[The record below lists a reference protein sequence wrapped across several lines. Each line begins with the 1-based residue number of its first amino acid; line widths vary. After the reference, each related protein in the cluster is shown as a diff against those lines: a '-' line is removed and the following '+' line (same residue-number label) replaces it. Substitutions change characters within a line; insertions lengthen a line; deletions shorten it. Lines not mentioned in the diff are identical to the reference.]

1 LGKWIPTLPD
11 EPVDLAKINIIYRR
25 DPDAL
30 ETMIL
35 SDGANEV
42 TLYPSPLGRMSMLL
56 GVIGAIVQLIPYQGE
71 HTYLWE
77 GEQVYYCWHF
87 QLDGDTLRIH
97 IDDWWGEAVFST
109 TCLLWQFA
117 AKLRLCASR
126 LAVAEDARR
135 PHGGDCVRNDIGYQ
149 QLSYLLDGR
158 KSN

>member
-77 GEQVYYCWHF
+77 GEQVYYSLFCHV
-87 QLDGDTLRIH
+87 G
-97 IDDWWGEAVFST
+97 
-109 TCLLWQFA
+109 
-117 AKLRLCASR
+117 
-126 LAVAEDARR
+126 
-135 PHGGDCVRNDIGYQ
+135 
-149 QLSYLLDGR
+149 
-158 KSN
+158 KSGW